1 VAAWIVVSGAAA
13 TLIPSAALAAAT
25 TYTATV
31 AGTVTDTNGIAL
43 GTAATWTFTTAG
55 TTPPPVTPPVI
66 LSRWPAAGAIGV
78 AIGAE
83 VDVTFDRAM
92 NAATLSSSAFTLRAA
107 GASSDVTAS
116 IVVSGAAAT
125 LIPSAALAAATTYT
139 ATVAGTVTDTNG
151 IALGTAATWT
161 FTTQ

>member
-1 VAAWIVVSGAAA
+1 
-13 TLIPSAALAAAT
+13 
-25 TYTATV
+25 
-31 AGTVTDTNGIAL
+31 
-43 GTAATWTFTTAG
+43 
-55 TTPPPVTPPVI
+55 
-66 LSRWPAAGAIGV
+66 
-78 AIGAE
+78 
-83 VDVTFDRAM
+83 M

-151 IALGTAATWT
+151 IALGTGATWT
-161 FTTQ
+161 FTTAGNTPPPVIVSRSPAAGAIGVALGAYVDVTFDRAMNAATLSSSAFTLRAAGASSNVAASIAVSGAAASL